1 MSKTTILRIAKF
13 TVVGLLLFLTACS
26 PLVVIEQ
33 PDSPLLSP
41 TALPTNV
48 SAPTL
53 VPTTIPTES
62 STPVTK
68 GCQDSAQYISDDGLD
83 GTAYA
88 PNTPFTKTWTVKNT
102 GTCTWNDSYMVSQI
116 SGTNMTQQPDYWIV
130 PQGQT
135 VAPGQTVNI
144 SVGMTSPIENGNYRS
159 DWGLKNENGQFMPIQ
174 DSANG
179 NSFYVRIRV
188 NDGSAAAGKVTA
200 ASIAIELEQ
209 GSGTVCT
216 TDATYFVHAYI
227 TVDGPTTVSYEFES
241 IAENLPAGNF
251 QNLNDIEL
259 SRSITG
265 TVIFDQA
272 ATKTINLR
280 FVGPYPFPDDITVN
294 LRVNGGEW
302 HSAKLSCQ

>member
-1 MSKTTILRIAKF
+1 MSETSILRIAKF
-13 TVVGLLLFLTACS
+13 TVVGLLLFVTACS
-26 PLVVIEQ
+26 PLVVVEQ
-33 PDSPLLSP
+33 PGSPVPSP

-53 VPTTIPTES
+53 EPTTIPTES
-62 STPVTK
+62 SSPVTTE
-68 GCQDSAQYISDDGLD
+68 CQDSAQYISDDGLD

-88 PNTPFTKTWTVKNT
+88 PNTPFTKIWTVKNT
-102 GTCTWNDSYMVSQI
+102 GSCTWNDSYMVSQI
-116 SGTNMTQQPDYWIV
+116 SGTNMTQQPGYWIV

-135 VAPGQTVNI
+135 VAPDQTVNI
-144 SVGMTSPIENGNYRS
+144 NIGMTSPIENGNYRS
-159 DWGLKNENGQFMPIQ
+159 AWGLKNENGQFMPIKGG
-174 DSANG
+174 ANG

-209 GSGTVCT
+209 GSDMVCT
-216 TDATYFVHAYI
+216 ADATYFVHAYI
-227 TVDGPTTVSYEFES
+227 SADGPTTVSYEFES
-241 IAENLPAGNF
+241 IADNLPAGNF

-272 ATKTINLR
+272 GTKTINLR
-280 FVGPYPFPDDITVN
+280 FVGPYPYPEDITIMF
-294 LRVNGGEW
+294 RVNNGEW
-302 HSAKLSCQ
+302 TNVKLHCL